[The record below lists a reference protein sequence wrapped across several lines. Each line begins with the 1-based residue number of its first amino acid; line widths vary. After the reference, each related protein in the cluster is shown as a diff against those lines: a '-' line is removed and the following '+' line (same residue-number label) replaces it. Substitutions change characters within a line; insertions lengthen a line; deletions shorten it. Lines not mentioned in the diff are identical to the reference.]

1 MAANQGAAY
10 PDQRLRLAY
19 LTSAEMVASMRGPKV
34 RQAVGVFY
42 EAERLQQTL
51 DALIVAEVDHA
62 DLAILAGRETI
73 DAKIRS
79 YPEKANSGV
88 LRDLLQAM
96 IVVGPV
102 SQAGPLFLSRG
113 HLAEFL
119 NRTSSDEAT
128 AKPFPSEYLSDRHAA
143 FLQEQL
149 DAGGCLLWVTIRNG
163 DQEKAAGAALLKY
176 SRHRV
181 QIHDLVG

>member
-1 MAANQGAAY
+1 MA
-10 PDQRLRLAY
+10 
-19 LTSAEMVASMRGPKV
+19 ASMRGPKL
-34 RQAVGVFY
+34 RQAVGIFY
-42 EAERLQQTL
+42 DADRLQQTL
-51 DALIVAEVDHA
+51 EALTEAEVNHA
-62 DLAILAGRETI
+62 DLAILAGHEAI

-119 NRTSSDEAT
+119 SRTRSGEAT
-128 AKPFPSEYLSDRHAA
+128 TKPFPGEYLSDQHAA

-181 QIHDLVG
+181 QIHDLIG